1 MSPVVNL
8 FAAPLVTAATL
19 LGAVSVAGLQAALPL
34 AAALSDTVLV
44 LARSASGWPQLGSAG
59 LIVFAL
65 VAGIWAWRPS
75 LRQLLAVP
83 AAGVLAWGL
92 IAPQAT
98 LPVGSVAVLDVG
110 QGDAILINGGA
121 GHYALVDGGPE
132 PAVLLDRLH
141 AYGVTYLE
149 LVVLTH
155 VHADH
160 AAGLVGLFGNVGVGA
175 LWAATGTHHTS
186 ASDALMAVAVAERLP
201 LMSPQ
206 PGDRWSLGR
215 LQLIVEGPVRQYASA
230 NDESIVL
237 TVDGTSRSMLLSGD
251 IETFAQAD
259 LIDAR
264 ADILKVPHHG
274 GATSDP
280 EWLDDVG
287 AAISVISVGADNA
300 FGHPVDWVID
310 ALKDSGSTVLR
321 TDQIGDV
328 VLDLG

>member
-1 MSPVVNL
+1 
-8 FAAPLVTAATL
+8 
-19 LGAVSVAGLQAALPL
+19 
-34 AAALSDTVLV
+34 
-44 LARSASGWPQLGSAG
+44 
-59 LIVFAL
+59 
-65 VAGIWAWRPS
+65 
-75 LRQLLAVP
+75 
-83 AAGVLAWGL
+83 
-92 IAPQAT
+92 
-98 LPVGSVAVLDVG
+98 
-110 QGDAILINGGA
+110 
-121 GHYALVDGGPE
+121 
-132 PAVLLDRLH
+132 LLDRLH

-280 EWLDDVG
+280 EWLDDGG